1 MKRQVWM
8 RKIAALLLAAAL
20 LMALASCSSKEGS
33 GTSVSLGK
41 SDPSDGQQSDPKGD
55 SADDSPNDAVS
66 ERFSF
71 LHNNVKI
78 TPNDLVDPLVAALGD
93 GYEYLESESCAYVGL
108 DKRYDY
114 PGFSIYTYPDGD
126 SVDHVLQLVLT
137 DDTLATPEG
146 LRIGA
151 SAEEV
156 KAAYGTAYEEVEGSF
171 VYTKGNTQLFF
182 IMQDGVVSSIQYQ
195 YVDPNA

>member
-1 MKRQVWM
+1 MKRQVLI
-8 RKIAALLLAAAL
+8 RKIAVLLIAAAL
-20 LMALASCSSKEGS
+20 CAALASCGSKEGQ

-41 SDPSDGQQSDPKGD
+41 NDPSDDPQSGPQDGAPDDP
-55 SADDSPNDAVS
+55 SDDTAS

-71 LHNNVKI
+71 VHNNVKI
-78 TPNDLVDPLVAALGD
+78 TPNDLVDPLVSALGD

-114 PGFSIYTYPDGD
+114 PGFSIYTYPDGS

-146 LRIGA
+146 VRIGA

-156 KAAYGTAYEEVEGSF
+156 KAAYGTSYEEVEGSF
-171 VYTKGNTQLFF
+171 VYTKGNTQLLF